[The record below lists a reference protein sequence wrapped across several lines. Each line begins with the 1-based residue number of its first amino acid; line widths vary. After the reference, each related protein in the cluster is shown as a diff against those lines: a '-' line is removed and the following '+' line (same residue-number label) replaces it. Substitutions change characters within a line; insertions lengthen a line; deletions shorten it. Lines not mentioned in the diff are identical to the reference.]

1 VPGDELRR
9 LTAHHFFEFSKESQP
24 MKTRILFASAIAL
37 LASLVAPVQA
47 QTFPSKVVKIVVTFA
62 PGGAADILGRV
73 LAESMAKGLGQ
84 PVIVEN
90 RPGGG
95 AVIGYEY
102 VARAPADGHTML
114 MVFPSFVINA
124 AARAGVAYDPIRDFR
139 AVGQAMYLPMA
150 ISVNPSLP
158 IKSLAELIAY
168 AKSKPGEISYGTPGA
183 GSTHNVVGEM
193 LRLATNINI
202 VHVPYSGG
210 GAQVLA
216 TAGGHIQMNISNV
229 TEVAPLAKSG
239 KVRAIVVTTPE
250 RAEALPDVPTFR
262 EAGYPELEA
271 TNWAGF
277 MVPIG
282 TPTAAVARLNAEL
295 VRALRSPEVQEK
307 LRAQG
312 MFVAPGTPEEFAR
325 LIQSESARYGKI
337 VRDAGI
343 KLE

>member
-1 VPGDELRR
+1 
-9 LTAHHFFEFSKESQP
+9 
-24 MKTRILFASAIAL
+24 MKARTFLAAAIAFA
-37 LASLVAPVQA
+37 ASLPLPACA

-90 RPGGG
+90 KPGGG

-102 VARAPADGHTML
+102 GARAPADGYTML
-114 MVFPSFVINA
+114 MVFPSFVVNA
-124 AARAGVAYDPIRDFR
+124 AARAGVAYDPNKDLR

-150 ISVNPSLP
+150 VAVNPSLP
-158 IKSLAELIAY
+158 VKSLAELIAY
-168 AKSKPGEISYGTPGA
+168 ARAKPGELSYGTPGA

-193 LRLATNINI
+193 LKLGTKIDI

-229 TEVAPLAKSG
+229 TEIAPLAKAG
-239 KVRAIVVTTPE
+239 KIRAIVVTTPE

-277 MVPIG
+277 MVPIA
-282 TPTAAVARLNAEL
+282 TPAPVVARLNAEL

-312 MFVAPGTPEEFAR
+312 MFVAPGTPEEFGA

-337 VRDAGI
+337 VREAGI